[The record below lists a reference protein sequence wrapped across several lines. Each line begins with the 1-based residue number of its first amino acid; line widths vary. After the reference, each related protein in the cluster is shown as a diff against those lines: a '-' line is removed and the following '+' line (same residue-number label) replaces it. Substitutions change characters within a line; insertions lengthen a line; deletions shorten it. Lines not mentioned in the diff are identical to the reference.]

1 MGVNEIYDLLKK
13 YWENTCTPEEKVRII
28 RWYQQ
33 YDDEVERLPEI
44 PQGKLDQL
52 WRSIENKVQGRGRR
66 LFLCYAAAL
75 IVLFSVGA
83 SLFYLGQEDGPE
95 HSLEMARQELLP
107 AKGIVVLEL
116 SNGQNIP
123 LTGTATIEEQGGRVI
138 ENDSSRVLDYTK
150 VKENEVVP
158 VYNKI
163 TVPTGGE
170 YLVLLSDGSRVRL
183 NSCSSLRYLVPF
195 AGDSRTVEL
204 DGEAYFDVAK
214 SAVPFF
220 VKTTNLNVRVTG
232 TSFNVSDYLE
242 DRRVTTTLIEGQVIV
257 NRYDGEEKYVL
268 EPGSTFKYIK
278 CDGKV
283 KVKEEDPELYISWMH
298 GKFKFE
304 NMRLE
309 DIMCKLN
316 RWYDCT
322 VEYADDSLRDLRFS
336 GAAEKDRS
344 ANYLLEM
351 IATVTDVEF
360 DVSGKRIRISHK

>member
-13 YWENTCTPEEKVRII
+13 YRENTCTPEEKARII

-66 LFLCYAAAL
+66 LFFCYAAAL

-83 SLFYLGQEDGPE
+83 SLFYLGQGASPE

-116 SNGQNIP
+116 SDGRNVS
-123 LTGTATIEEQGGRVI
+123 LTGTTTIEEQGGRVI

-183 NSCSSLRYLVPF
+183 NSCSSLRYPVPF
-195 AGDSRTVEL
+195 TGDSRTVEL
-204 DGEAYFDVAK
+204 EGEAYFDVAK
-214 SAVPFF
+214 SVVPFF
-220 VKTTNLNVRVTG
+220 VKTSNLNVRVTG
-232 TSFNVSDYLE
+232 TSFNVSDYSE
-242 DRRVTTTLIEGQVIV
+242 DRRATTTLIEGQVIV
-257 NRYDGEEKYVL
+257 NKHDREEKYVL
-268 EPGSTFKYIK
+268 EPGSTLKYIK
-278 CDGKV
+278 RDGKV
-283 KVKEEDPELYISWMH
+283 KVEEEDAELYISWMR

-322 VEYADDSLRDLRFS
+322 VEYADNSLRDLRFS
-336 GAAEKDRS
+336 GAAEKDRP
-344 ANYLLEM
+344 ADYLLEM

>member
-13 YWENTCTPEEKVRII
+13 YRENTCTREEKVRIV

-33 YDDEVERLPEI
+33 YDDEVEQLPEI
-44 PQGKLDQL
+44 PPGKLDQL
-52 WRSIENKVQGRGRR
+52 WRLIEGKVQGRGRR

-75 IVLFSVGA
+75 IVLFTVGG
-83 SLFYLGQEDGPE
+83 SLFYLEQESSPE
-95 HSLEMARQELLP
+95 EALEMAHQELLP
-107 AKGIVVLEL
+107 AKGIVLLEL

-138 ENDSSRVLDYTK
+138 VNDSSRVLDYTK
-150 VKENEVVP
+150 VNEKEVVP

-170 YLVLLSDGSRVRL
+170 YLVLLSDGSKVRL
-183 NSCSSLRYLVPF
+183 NSCSSLRFPVPF
-195 AGDSRTVEL
+195 TGDSRTVEL
-204 DGEAYFDVAK
+204 EGEAYFDVMK
-214 SAVPFF
+214 SAHPFL
-220 VKTTNLNVRVTG
+220 VKTSNLNVQVTG
-232 TSFNVSDYLE
+232 TSFNVSDYSE
-242 DRRVTTTLIEGQVIV
+242 DRRATTTLIEGQVIV
-257 NRYDGEEKYVL
+257 NKHDKGEKYVL
-268 EPGSTFKYIK
+268 EPGLTLKYTK
-278 CDGKV
+278 RDGKV
-283 KVKEEDPELYISWMH
+283 KVKEEDAELYISWMC

-322 VEYADDSLRDLRFS
+322 VEYADNSLRDLRFS

-360 DVSGKRIRISHK
+360 DVSGKRIRISRK